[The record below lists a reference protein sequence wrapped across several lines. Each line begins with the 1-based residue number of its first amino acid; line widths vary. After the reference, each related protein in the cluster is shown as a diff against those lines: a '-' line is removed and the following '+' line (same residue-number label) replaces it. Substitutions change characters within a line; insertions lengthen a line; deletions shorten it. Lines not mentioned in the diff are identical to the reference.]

1 MALDTTAL
9 VNTMVSAGENLG
21 SDLWNSIE
29 TFAVPE
35 LQKIAVQIVAIE
47 ENILSFTPEGA
58 KALLDM
64 QLRASVGVIVAM
76 TTLTLLAVQKAI
88 NEILAAV
95 QGVVNVLL
103 MNSFLEQGDY
113 KRAQDL
119 LNEFYNLQKANRP
132 NAAASYAAVAG
143 QVIKGSR
150 NRVERY
156 DAPGWHR

>member
-9 VNTMVSAGENLG
+9 VNAMVSAGEHLG
-21 SDLWNSIE
+21 EDLWNSIE

-47 ENILSFTPEGA
+47 KNRDAFTPEGA

-88 NEILAAV
+88 NEILEAV
-95 QGVVNVLL
+95 KGVVN
-103 MNSFLEQGDY
+103 Q
-113 KRAQDL
+113 
-119 LNEFYNLQKANRP
+119 
-132 NAAASYAAVAG
+132 AVKFGLIA
-143 QVIKGSR
+143 
-150 NRVERY
+150 
-156 DAPGWHR
+156 